1 MADLTSP
8 RYTDRYLD
16 ALAWSARLHANQG
29 RKADEG
35 APVTVPYV
43 AHLLEVSALVW
54 LGGGDEDQAIAG
66 LLHDALEDT
75 DATYVDVARRYGDRV
90 ADLVQ
95 ACTDGTP
102 RSARDRTTWFGR
114 KVAYLCGLYADDH
127 TDALLVTV
135 ADKVSNARSIV
146 DDLVA
151 ADGDPVATQAVWD
164 RFHAGREAVAWYYV
178 EVHRAVVAQQPDNG
192 LLSRLEPLVAQVL
205 DAAGG
210 MYLRSAV
217 EDDPDEIED
226 ALARLDLLQRS
237 VRARPT

>member
-1 MADLTSP
+1 MAELASP

-16 ALAWSARLHANQG
+16 ALAWSAQLHRNQG

-66 LLHDALEDT
+66 LLHDAIEDT
-75 DATYVDVARRYGDRV
+75 DATYSDIALRYGDRV

-102 RSARDRTTWFGR
+102 RSVRDHTTWFAR
-114 KVAYLCGLYADDH
+114 KIGYLTGLYSDDH
-127 TDALLVTV
+127 ADALLVTV
-135 ADKVSNARSIV
+135 ADKVSNARAIV

-151 ADGDPVATQAVWD
+151 TAGDAAATEAVWD

-178 EVHRAVVAQQPDNG
+178 EVCRAVVAQQPDNG

-210 MYLRSAV
+210 MDLRSAI
-217 EDDPDEIED
+217 EDDGAAIEHGLDE
-226 ALARLDLLQRS
+226 LASIR
-237 VRARPT
+237 RAARRRPT

>member
-1 MADLTSP
+1 MAELDSP

-16 ALAWSARLHANQG
+16 ALAWSADLHRNQG

-66 LLHDALEDT
+66 LLHDAIEDT
-75 DATYVDVARRYGDRV
+75 DATYLDIAQRYGDRV

-102 RSARDRTTWFGR
+102 RSVRDHTTWFGR
-114 KVAYLCGLYADDH
+114 KVGYVAGLYDDDH

-135 ADKVSNARSIV
+135 ADKVSNARAIV

-151 ADGDPVATQAVWD
+151 AAGDPVATEAVWD
-164 RFHAGREAVAWYYV
+164 RFHAGRQAVAWYYV
-178 EVHRAVVAQQPDNG
+178 EVCRAVVAQQPDNG

-210 MYLRSAV
+210 MDLRSAV

-226 ALARLDLLQRS
+226 ALDRLTLLRRS